1 MYWRCCVEITKLLEN
16 EKITESDSWN
26 RMLEG
31 LSMFSDDFMETG
43 REQGEFER
51 DESFFAENWL

>member
-1 MYWRCCVEITKLLEN
+1 MEITKLLEN

-51 DESFFAENWL
+51 DENFFAENWV

>member
-1 MYWRCCVEITKLLEN
+1 MDGIKFLEF
-16 EKITESDSWN
+16 EGFSKSESMD
-26 RMLEG
+26 RTLYGVAML
-31 LSMFSDDFMETG
+31 SDDFMETG

>member
-1 MYWRCCVEITKLLEN
+1 MEITKLLEN

-31 LSMFSDDFMETG
+31 LSMISDDFMEAG

-51 DESFFAENWL
+51 DGGFFANWV